1 MHGMPLLCQAS
12 FNPRALIL
20 TFHIQDSMQ
29 PCTPQHHKILLFIH
43 LNEGAAMHKHT
54 WVHLPMQ
61 VKSSVGYYFTL
72 HTLDY
77 PLYLI
82 LTLSI
87 LNWSRIVIIMICVDR
102 PNHP

>member
-1 MHGMPLLCQAS
+1 
-12 FNPRALIL
+12 
-20 TFHIQDSMQ
+20 
-29 PCTPQHHKILLFIH
+29 
-43 LNEGAAMHKHT
+43 MHKHT

-87 LNWSRIVIIMICVDR
+87 LKYPQIVLMICVHR